1 MDVRF
6 PLPTRAL
13 PRRVSSGSRAFVLA
27 LLCGALAACGGG
39 GGSGTERGARSLA
52 DPNAPS
58 LSFSAAKTSVAP
70 GESVQL
76 TWRGSNVSQCQA
88 SGGWTGSK
96 PVSGSQSVGTID
108 SSAEY
113 RLNCSGPGDG
123 VSRRVVVIVA
133 DGTNISLRASPEK
146 IPVNGSTTLTWSA
159 PGADRCSANGGWSGA
174 KAASG
179 TLRVGPLS
187 ASTNY
192 QLTCS
197 GSGGNG
203 LSSVRVE
210 VLDKTIRWQAP
221 TQNVDG
227 SPLTD
232 LAGYV
237 IYWGKRSR
245 SYETS
250 YAIDSATTTQWV
262 ADIAPGN
269 YYFAL
274 TAVDLEGNESGYSGE
289 LQKTIP

>member
-6 PLPTRAL
+6 AQRAPFRCVGQRL
-13 PRRVSSGSRAFVLA
+13 GLA
-27 LLCGALAACGGG
+27 LVCGALAACGGG
-39 GGSGTERGARSLA
+39 GSGSDQSSRALA

-58 LSFSAAKTSVAP
+58 LSLSASSTTVAA
-70 GESVQL
+70 GQTVRL
-76 TWRGSNVSQCQA
+76 TWQSSNVSQCQA
-88 SGGWTGSK
+88 SGGWTGSR
-96 PVSGSQSVGTID
+96 PVSGSQTVGPID
-108 SSAEY
+108 SSAEFS
-113 RLNCSGPGDG
+113 LNCSGSGDG
-123 VSRRVVVIVA
+123 VSRRVVVSVA
-133 DGTNISLRASPEK
+133 DGTNISLRADPSK
-146 IPVNGSTTLTWSA
+146 IAVNGTTTLTWSA
-159 PGADRCSANGGWSGA
+159 PGAESCTADGGWSGN
-174 KAASG
+174 KSASG
-179 TLRVGPLS
+179 TTRVGPLT
-187 ASTNY
+187 ASTSY

-203 LSSVRVE
+203 LTSVRVE

-237 IYWGKRSR
+237 IYWGEQSR
-245 SYETS
+245 RYES
-250 YAIDSATTTQWV
+250 SVVIDSAATTRWV
-262 ADIAPGN
+262 ADISPGT